1 MNKAIFF
8 FLFLF
13 ASLRVL
19 AAPPVVLSSPDRK
32 ITVRILLNEAGS
44 ALYEISYL
52 GKQVLRPS
60 MLGLKREDGDFMN
73 GLTMGPVGNELTIT
87 DNYSLLHGKKKNIT
101 YTAKERTIRLRN
113 KAGKTL
119 DVVFRA
125 SNDGVAFKYMLLG
138 NDPVIRK
145 IEKEYT
151 AFAFDTATR
160 AWIQPVAVAK
170 SGWEATNPSYEE
182 YYEQNIQAGKESPTQ
197 SGWVYPALFR
207 TGNAW
212 VLITEAGMDGN
223 YCATRLVSDGKSPV
237 YQIGFPDPREV
248 IFGKA
253 LVPTST
259 LPQVSPWR
267 IITIGSLKT
276 ITESTLGTDLA
287 APQKENIPTDW
298 IKPGKASW
306 SWIISKDDSI
316 VYNEQ
321 VRYIDL
327 AHQMKW
333 PYCLIDVNWDRNIG
347 YDKMKELSR
356 YAASKNVGLIL
367 WYNSAGDWNTVK
379 YTPKNKLLTK
389 EARDAEFAQL
399 HEMGIKGV
407 KIDFFGGDGQSVIQ
421 YYIDILESAAKH
433 QLLVN
438 FHGATLPRGWY
449 RTYPHLMTAE
459 AVLGFEMV
467 TFTQNGADKQANHCA
482 MLPFTRNVF
491 DPMDFTPVNLTSYP
505 GSSKRRTSA
514 GFELALS
521 VLFESGIQ
529 HYAESPGGMNSVPAY
544 VRAFLTN
551 LPFTWEDIRFINGF
565 PGEYIVLARKAGTRW
580 YFAAINGTASPK
592 KITID
597 PKQFGTKGA
606 YVIADGA
613 EAGGFRESN
622 VAGAITV
629 ELAPA
634 GGVTGYFR

>member
-1 MNKAIFF
+1 MKKQFFF
-8 FLFLF
+8 FLFLLT
-13 ASLRVL
+13 SIRVL
-19 AAPPVVLSSPDRK
+19 AAPPVVLSSPDHK
-32 ITVRILLNEAGS
+32 ISVTIRLDEQGRAH
-44 ALYEISYL
+44 YDISHL
-52 GKQVLRPS
+52 GKKVLQPS
-60 MLGLKREDGDFMN
+60 MLGLKREDADFMD
-73 GLTMGPVGNELTIT
+73 GLSMEVPGKEMTVT
-87 DNYSLLHGKKKNIT
+87 DRYSLLHGKKKDIV
-101 YTAKERTIRLRN
+101 YTANERTIRLKN
-113 KAGKTL
+113 KAGRTL
-119 DVVFRA
+119 DVVFRV
-125 SNDGVAFKYMLLG
+125 SNDGVAFKYMLMG

-151 AFAFDTATR
+151 AFAFDKDAR
-160 AWIQPVAVAK
+160 AWIQPVAAAK
-170 SGWEATNPSYEE
+170 TGWEATNPSYEE

-197 SGWVYPALFR
+197 SGWVYPALFKS
-207 TGNAW
+207 GSSW

-223 YCATRLVSDGKSPV
+223 YCATRLVSDGKTPV
-237 YQIGFPDPREV
+237 YQVGFPDPREV

-287 APQKENIPTDW
+287 APQKNTETDW
-298 IKPGKASW
+298 VKPGKASW

-333 PYCLIDVNWDRNIG
+333 PYCLIDVNWDQKIG
-347 YDKMKELSR
+347 YDKMKELSK

-389 EARDAEFAQL
+389 EARDAEFALL
-399 HEMGIKGV
+399 HEMGVKGV

-459 AVLGFEMV
+459 AVHGFEMV
-467 TFTQNGADKQANHCA
+467 TFVQTSADKQPNHCA

-529 HYAESPGGMNSVPAY
+529 HYAESPAGMNAVPEY

-551 LPFTWEDIRFINGF
+551 LPDTWEDIRFIDGF
-565 PGEYIVLARKAGTRW
+565 PGEHVVLARKAGSRW
-580 YFAAINGTASPK
+580 YFAAINGSTSPK

-597 PKQFGTKGA
+597 PKQFGAKAA
-606 YVIADGA
+606 YMIADGA

-622 VAGAITV
+622 VTGAITV

-634 GGVTGYFR
+634 GGITGFFR